1 MSRGFLEST
10 TLGFARLFTR
20 AMLSEQ
26 VAGQRGLLQSLDPR
40 VRVLG
45 LFTLVLAVTLCR
57 RIAAVAALFAVAIVL
72 AAFSKVSP
80 VTLAKR
86 VWWVVLAFTGVI
98 ALPAIFITPGTPV
111 AGMGGLTIT
120 EQGLRTAGLLVL
132 RVESAV
138 TFTALLVL
146 CTPWSH
152 VLKALRT
159 LRLPKEAIMMLA
171 MTYRYVFLLVET
183 ATQMFESRR
192 SRTVG
197 ELAPAEQRHMA
208 VRTAGV
214 LLSKSIDMSNEV
226 YLAMQSRGFSGEVQV
241 LPNFNLTMRDLCAML
256 AFLLAAGTAIWLDK

>member
-120 EQGLRTAGLLVL
+120 EQ
-132 RVESAV
+132 
-138 TFTALLVL
+138 
-146 CTPWSH
+146 
-152 VLKALRT
+152 
-159 LRLPKEAIMMLA
+159 
-171 MTYRYVFLLVET
+171 
-183 ATQMFESRR
+183 
-192 SRTVG
+192 
-197 ELAPAEQRHMA
+197 
-208 VRTAGV
+208 
-214 LLSKSIDMSNEV
+214 
-226 YLAMQSRGFSGEVQV
+226 
-241 LPNFNLTMRDLCAML
+241 
-256 AFLLAAGTAIWLDK
+256 